1 MAVVQMTPGPLIGRF
16 SAVHLEGISLLM
28 ISTNQV
34 LLLNGDRGEDFIS
47 FSLELT
53 GNNDDHRVQC
63 QAFEPLGLYGFNQN
77 LRESHFQLGAGSV
90 SLISITSA
98 THFNN
103 LLTRFGHDH
112 LIEILLS
119 SNTLRLDPDKHHALC
134 NQMLAVLE
142 APPLT
147 LRSSYYTG
155 QKLIAALI
163 DSLQSRSD
171 NFVSFSLTSRNRL
184 VHDLVQWATFNQVSN
199 VNLDQIC
206 EQLYTSRRTL
216 ILGTKDNF
224 KCGPME
230 LLRIIRLQ
238 QVHTLLRCHETRK
251 SAQLS
256 TVSEVA
262 EHCGFRSRGHFAR
275 AYRAHF
281 GETPRTTLMSS
292 LA

>member
-53 GNNDDHRVQC
+53 GNSDDHRVQC

-90 SLISITSA
+90 SLISIASSTSF
-98 THFNN
+98 HK
-103 LLTRFGHDH
+103 LLARFGHDH
-112 LIEILLS
+112 LIETLLS
-119 SNTLRLDPDKHHALC
+119 SNTLRLDPDRHHALC
-134 NQMLAVLE
+134 NQMMAVLE
-142 APPLT
+142 TPPLT
-147 LRSSYYTG
+147 LRSSYFTG

-171 NFVSFSLTSRNRL
+171 HFVTFSLTSRNQL
-184 VHDLVQWATFNQVSN
+184 VRELVQWATLNQGSN
-199 VNLDQIC
+199 ANLDQIC

-238 QVHTLLRCHETRK
+238 QVHTLLRCHKTRK
-251 SAQLS
+251 SAHLS
-256 TVSEVA
+256 TISEVA
-262 EHCGFRSRGHFAR
+262 QHCGFRSRGHFAR

-281 GETPRTTLMSS
+281 GETPRATLMSS